1 MQNLR
6 VDNVQPL
13 DLKSPVFVELHIRF
27 LFQRRGIGYLYVS
40 MNRHQTQLYL
50 SIVDFPIETI
60 QNLYLKSCFRSS
72 KRFIQNATLPPPDL
86 LWLKMTFLD
95 QNIFKSNSETAIH
108 FMGKRFEWKHF
119 EQRNTNIYITLNF
132 LWLKL
137 KSKLSNIF
145 LFCWMLT
152 WKLQSFKYCWNESKL
167 MKYSNVSI
175 QSSSENMSWLLYN
188 LRKVEIFI
196 LRIFPS
202 QFQSKD

>member
-27 LFQRRGIGYLYVS
+27 LIHRRGKGYLYVS

-119 EQRNTNIYITLNF
+119 EQRNTNILHHTQKQIEYFNADSRRS
-132 LWLKL
+132 LKG
-137 KSKLSNIF
+137 KLINYLLLIFKFDLYVNPF
-145 LFCWMLT
+145 LFRETASAKSL
-152 WKLQSFKYCWNESKL
+152 
-167 MKYSNVSI
+167 
-175 QSSSENMSWLLYN
+175 
-188 LRKVEIFI
+188 
-196 LRIFPS
+196 
-202 QFQSKD
+202 